1 MLPQSASAREVGDE
15 LRNDFAV
22 DSSTNVTVVIPDAAG
37 VAPAELDRYA
47 AALSRVADVSS
58 VSAPGGTFVD
68 GQSTGPP
75 AAATGMKDGSAFLT
89 IGSTAPLFTDASET
103 QLDAVHAVSHTGRKA
118 GTRHRTGADQSRQL
132 RRRSRHGCPWC
143 SA

>member
-1 MLPQSASAREVGDE
+1 M
-15 LRNDFAV
+15 

-37 VAPAELDRYA
+37 VAPTELDRYA

-58 VSAPGGTFVD
+58 VSAPGGSFVD
-68 GQSTGPP
+68 GQLTGPP

-89 IGSTAPLFTDASET
+89 IGSSAPLFTDASET
-103 QLDAVHAVSHTGRKA
+103 QLDAVHAVTTPDGKPVLVTGLAQINRDSCA
-118 GTRHRTGADQSRQL
+118 GDHD
-132 RRRSRHGCPWC
+132 HGCPWC

>member
-15 LRNDFAV
+15 LRSEFAV

-68 GQSTGPP
+68 GQLAGPP

-89 IGSTAPLFTDASET
+89 IGSSAPLFTDASET
-103 QLDAVHAVSHTGRKA
+103 QLDAVHAVATTGRKA
-118 GTRHRTGADQSRQL
+118 GTRHRTGADQSR
-132 RRRSRHGCPWC
+132 
-143 SA
+143 